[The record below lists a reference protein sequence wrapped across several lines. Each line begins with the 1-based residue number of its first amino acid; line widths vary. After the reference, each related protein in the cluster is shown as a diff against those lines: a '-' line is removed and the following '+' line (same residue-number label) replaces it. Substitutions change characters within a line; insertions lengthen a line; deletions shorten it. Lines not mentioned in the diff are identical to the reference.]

1 MRGAPAIEPK
11 YETLNDM
18 LATAAQSG
26 ESLVFVN
33 RKEQD
38 LQVPMARIRNQALS
52 IGADLQS
59 RGVRKGDRVALVLPT
74 CPEFVQCFFGVLCAG
89 AIPVPLYPPVRL
101 HEPGEK
107 DALVRSQPWIS

>member
-1 MRGAPAIEPK
+1 
-11 YETLNDM
+11 M
-18 LATAAQSG
+18 LAAAAQTDV
-26 ESLVFVN
+26 SLFFVD

-74 CPEFVQCFFGVLCAG
+74 CPEFVQCFF
-89 AIPVPLYPPVRL
+89 
-101 HEPGEK
+101 
-107 DALVRSQPWIS
+107 